1 MNKQKSLDG
10 EEIIVVSS
18 LIVQNNKVVK
28 SKFKIEDTITDY
40 DPVFQ
45 LLEEMKKMLGIMTVL
60 IDKLKFFC
68 MMYCNK
74 CLVILE

>member
-60 IDKLKFFC
+60 IDKLNFFC

>member
-28 SKFKIEDTITDY
+28 SQFKIEDTITDY

-60 IDKLKFFC
+60 IDKSKFFC